1 MHPFGE
7 KVIKVILDTNGMKPI
22 YIQIAEWMES
32 EIMNG
37 GLNVDEKVYSQY
49 KLADM
54 YNINPATAAKGL
66 TKLAEE
72 GILYDKRGIGKFVAE
87 GAKQMI
93 IEKRKNQ
100 TLKQLIDD
108 VVTEA
113 GYLQLSEDEVIELI
127 RNSWKGRAE

>member
-1 MHPFGE
+1 M
-7 KVIKVILDTNGMKPI
+7 ILDTDGMKPI
-22 YIQIAEWMES
+22 YIQIAEWIES

-49 KLADM
+49 KLADI

-66 TKLAEE
+66 IKLAEE

-87 GAKQMI
+87 GARQMI

-113 GYLQLSEDEVIELI
+113 GYLQMSEREIIELI
-127 RNSWKGRAE
+127 RNSWKGGSE

>member
-7 KVIKVILDTNGMKPI
+7 KVIKVILDTDGMKPI
-22 YIQIAEWMES
+22 YIQIAEWIES

-49 KLADM
+49 KLADI

-66 TKLAEE
+66 IKLAEE

-87 GAKQMI
+87 GARQMI

-113 GYLQLSEDEVIELI
+113 GYLQMSEREIIELI
-127 RNSWKGRAE
+127 RNSWKGGSE

>member
-1 MHPFGE
+1 M
-7 KVIKVILDTNGMKPI
+7 IKVILDTNGMKPI